1 MSENVNTYM
10 SLFKLDYGT
19 KCKSGA
25 SNSSNLCSAS
35 VQMSEAAGKFIP
47 EP

>member
-25 SNSSNLCSAS
+25 SNSLNLCSAS
-35 VQMSEAAGKFIP
+35 AQMSEAVAKFLP